1 MVLIFGWGGGP
12 VEDRGDVAPIR
23 CPNCHNDVYFHHIHS
38 TRQVSLFFVPVMQ
51 YGTDEYLVCPVCR
64 QAMQIPPGHL
74 SAVLAMHA
82 TTAAFRAGT
91 ITEPEYRARTDAFW
105 QSMGI
110 ADRRDAGPGAPS
122 PGRPPPSGHPR
133 GSAARGPAGQ
143 PGSPPRRR
151 YPDRRRIQRGEAPAI
166 GAMNVA
172 RKHGKKD
179 SRRPSRAPRRRRRPV
194 VHGGVHVLRCR

>member
-51 YGTDEYLVCPVCR
+51 YGTDEYLACPVCR
-64 QAMQIPPGHL
+64 QAMQVPPAHL

-91 ITEPEYRARTDAFW
+91 IADPEYRARIDAFW
-105 QSMGI
+105 RSMGI
-110 ADRRDAGPGAPS
+110 ASGDAGDA
-122 PGRPPPSGHPR
+122 RR
-133 GSAARGPAGQ
+133 G
-143 PGSPPRRR
+143 
-151 YPDRRRIQRGEAPAI
+151 
-166 GAMNVA
+166 
-172 RKHGKKD
+172 
-179 SRRPSRAPRRRRRPV
+179 RRRRRAPAAV
-194 VHGGVHVLRCR
+194 QPSSGEAPLADRLASLGRLHADGILTDDEFDAAKRQLLER

>member
-51 YGTDEYLVCPVCR
+51 YGTDEYLACPVCR
-64 QAMQIPPGHL
+64 QAMQVPAGHL
-74 SAVLAMHA
+74 SSVLAMHA

-91 ITEPEYRARTDAFW
+91 ITDPEYRARIDAFW

-110 ADRRDAGPGAPS
+110 DPSGGHRPGRPPRAAPPPGAPS
-122 PGRPPPSGHPR
+122 RPAILG
-133 GSAARGPAGQ
+133 GSARSRTGWPAW
-143 PGSPPRRR
+143 
-151 YPDRRRIQRGEAPAI
+151 
-166 GAMNVA
+166 VA
-172 RKHGKKD
+172 
-179 SRRPSRAPRRRRRPV
+179 STPTVS
-194 VHGGVHVLRCR
+194 